1 MAMKCSNVLAGLA
14 AIVAL
19 SQAQIAM
26 AQAAPPPCIKQADL
40 ADAVVYAMPSL
51 ISAFRAKCGP
61 SLPADGFIGTRGLKL
76 VASYTALQP
85 AAWPGA
91 RRFLLGF
98 AQGKATRQDDGMA
111 TMLASLPADAVRP
124 FVDAL
129 IQQKVS
135 QEIPIKDCGNIE
147 RGVSLLAPLPP
158 ENMGGLTVFLL
169 RMADVKK
176 PNICESD

>member
-1 MAMKCSNVLAGLA
+1 MKYWNVLSGA
-14 AIVAL
+14 AAMLAL
-19 SQAQIAM
+19 SQSQVAM
-26 AQAAPPPCIKQADL
+26 AQASANSCIKQADL
-40 ADAVVYAMPSL
+40 ADAVVFAMPSL

-61 SLPADGFIGTRGLKL
+61 SLPANGFIGTQGSKL
-76 VASYTALQP
+76 AASYTALQP

-98 AQGKATRQDDGMA
+98 AQNNTTRQDDGMA
-111 TMLASLPADAVRP
+111 TMLATLPAEAVRP

-129 IQQKVS
+129 IQQEVS
-135 QEIPIKDCGNIE
+135 KEIPIKDCSNIE

-158 ENMGGLTVFLL
+158 QNMGGLTVFLL
-169 RMADVKK
+169 RMAYVKK